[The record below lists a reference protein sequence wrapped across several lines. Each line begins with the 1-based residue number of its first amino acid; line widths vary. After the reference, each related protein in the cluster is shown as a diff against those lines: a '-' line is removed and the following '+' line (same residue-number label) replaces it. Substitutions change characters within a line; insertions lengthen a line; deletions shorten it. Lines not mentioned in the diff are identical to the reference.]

1 MHVQVPQQCPK
12 VLEQETPDVTTLT
25 ENNETPTTTTAAVN
39 PTGNL
44 EITVS
49 RAELLREL
57 TAAQSVVERKT
68 TIPILSNFLFEATN
82 EGETGRLIITATD
95 LDQSLRTSCA
105 AKVKKPGACTIP
117 ARKLYD
123 YIRLLPE
130 GDISIKLM
138 DNHWVQIRA
147 GRSNTKMVGMARAN
161 FPQVAEFPTTASYKI
176 SVPSLKNMVSKTI
189 FAISNEESRY
199 TLNGALL
206 VLKAESMAMVA
217 TDGHRLAHVEKMGE
231 TIEGIV
237 GEKKTLIPR
246 KALSELSSL
255 LGSTDSES
263 MDFADDESTLF
274 FKVGGRVLTSRKLTG
289 QFPNYEAVLPRDN
302 NKFVIVRSEDLMASI
317 QRVAQFAD
325 ERSGAIKIRL
335 EQNELKLSSQSTDAG
350 ESEDI
355 IETPYNYDPLVVGFN
370 SQYLI
375 DFLKAIGNTGEV
387 RLEFKDAQSAGQMR
401 PEDGNEDV
409 RYRYILMPMRI

>member
-1 MHVQVPQQCPK
+1 MPTAT
-12 VLEQETPDVTTLT
+12 TPEAT
-25 ENNETPTTTTAAVN
+25 

-68 TIPILSNFLFEATN
+68 TIPILSNFLFEAADGVLT
-82 EGETGRLIITATD
+82 ITATD

-105 AKVKKPGACTIP
+105 AKVKKAGACTIP

-123 YIRLLPE
+123 YIKLLPE
-130 GDISIKLM
+130 GDISMKLM

-161 FPQVAEFPTTASYKI
+161 FPQVAGFPAAGGYKIATAS
-176 SVPSLKNMVSKTI
+176 LANMIAKTI

-217 TDGHRLAHVEKMGE
+217 TDGHRLAHIEKHGE
-231 TIEGIV
+231 SLAGIT

-246 KALSELSSL
+246 KALSELTGL
-255 LGSTDSES
+255 LANTDAETI
-263 MDFADDESTLF
+263 DFADDEQTLF
-274 FKVGGRVLTSRKLTG
+274 FRVGGRVLTSRKLNGT
-289 QFPNYEAVLPRDN
+289 FPNYEAVLPRDN
-302 NKFVIVRSEDLMASI
+302 TKFVIVRSEDLMASI

-335 EQNELKLSSQSTDAG
+335 EQNELKLSASSTDAG

-370 SQYLI
+370 SQYLV
-375 DFLKAIGNTGEV
+375 DFLRATGVTGEV

-401 PEDGNEDV
+401 PEDASDEV
-409 RYRYILMPMRI
+409 KYRYILMPMRI

>member
-1 MHVQVPQQCPK
+1 MPTATLAEESSAAEKGRANTVP
-12 VLEQETPDVTTLT
+12 
-25 ENNETPTTTTAAVN
+25 TAATTE
-39 PTGNL
+39 PATGNL

-68 TIPILSNFLFEATN
+68 TIPILSNFLFEAADGTL
-82 EGETGRLIITATD
+82 TITATD

-123 YIRLLPE
+123 YIKLLPD
-130 GDISIKLM
+130 GDISMKLM

-161 FPQVAEFPTTASYKI
+161 FPQVAEFPTAGAYKI
-176 SVPSLKNMVSKTI
+176 SAPSLANMIAKTI

-206 VLKAESMAMVA
+206 VLKSESMAMVA
-217 TDGHRLAHVEKMGE
+217 TDGHRLAHIEKLGE
-231 TIEGIV
+231 SLAGIS

-246 KALSELSSL
+246 KALSEISSL
-255 LGSTDSES
+255 LANTESETIE
-263 MDFADDESTLF
+263 FADDDQTLF
-274 FKVGGRVLTSRKLTG
+274 FRVGGRVLTSRKLTG

-302 NKFVIVRSEDLMASI
+302 TKFVIVRSEDLMASI

-335 EQNELKLSSQSTDAG
+335 EQNELKLSASSTDAG

-375 DFLKAIGNTGEV
+375 DFLRATGETGEV

-401 PEDGNEDV
+401 PEDSNDEV
-409 RYRYILMPMRI
+409 KYRYILMPMRI

>member
-1 MHVQVPQQCPK
+1 MPAA
-12 VLEQETPDVTTLT
+12 
-25 ENNETPTTTTAAVN
+25 TTTPEAIA
-39 PTGNL
+39 TGNL
-44 EITVS
+44 EISVS

-68 TIPILSNFLFEATN
+68 TIPILSNFLFEAADDKLT
-82 EGETGRLIITATD
+82 ITATD

-105 AKVKKPGACTIP
+105 AKVKKSGACTIP

-123 YIRLLPE
+123 YIKLLPD
-130 GDISIKLM
+130 GDISIKLL

-161 FPQVAEFPTTASYKI
+161 FPQVLDFPTSGGYKI
-176 SVPSLKNMVSKTI
+176 NAASLRNMISKTI
-189 FAISNEESRY
+189 FSISNEESRY

-217 TDGHRLAHVEKMGE
+217 TDGHRLAHIEKHGE
-231 TIEGIV
+231 NLEGIS

-246 KALSELSSL
+246 KALAELNGL
-255 LGSTDSES
+255 LGSSDVETIE
-263 MDFADDESTLF
+263 FADDEQTLF
-274 FKVGGRVLTSRKLTG
+274 FRIGGRVLTSRKLTG

-302 NKFVIVRSEDLMASI
+302 TKFVIVRSQDLMASI

-335 EQNELKLSSQSTDAG
+335 EQNELKLSAQSTDAG

-375 DFLKAIGNTGEV
+375 DFLRATGETGEV

-401 PEDGNEDV
+401 PEDSSEDV
-409 RYRYILMPMRI
+409 KYRYILMPMRI

>member
-1 MHVQVPQQCPK
+1 M
-12 VLEQETPDVTTLT
+12 
-25 ENNETPTTTTAAVN
+25 
-39 PTGNL
+39 
-44 EITVS
+44 
-49 RAELLREL
+49 
-57 TAAQSVVERKT
+57 VERKT
-68 TIPILSNFLFEATN
+68 TIRMLSNFLFEASN
-82 EGETGRLIITATD
+82 DGETGRLTITATD

-105 AKVKKPGACTIP
+105 AKVKRAGACTIP

-123 YIRLLPE
+123 YIKLLPE

-161 FPQVAEFPTTASYKI
+161 FPQVPEFPASGAFRI
-176 SVPSLKNMVSKTI
+176 SVPSLKSMVAKTI

-199 TLNGALL
+199 TLIGALL

-217 TDGHRLAHVEKMGE
+217 TDGHRLAHVEKLGE
-231 TIEGIV
+231 VLEGIS

-246 KALSELSSL
+246 KALSEMQGLLSN
-255 LGSTDSES
+255 TDAE
-263 MDFADDESTLF
+263 MLEFADDDQTLF
-274 FKVGGRVLTSRKLTG
+274 FRVGGRVLTSRKLTG

-302 NKFVIVRSEDLMASI
+302 TKFVIVRSEDLMGCI

-335 EQNELKLSSQSTDAG
+335 EQNELKLSSSSTDAG
-350 ESEDI
+350 ESEDT

-375 DFLKAIGNTGEV
+375 DFLKAIGTQGEV

-401 PEDGNEDV
+401 PEDGNEDLK
-409 RYRYILMPMRI
+409 YRYILMPMRI

>member
-1 MHVQVPQQCPK
+1 MA
-12 VLEQETPDVTTLT
+12 TLT
-25 ENNETPTTTTAAVN
+25 EDPETPTTPAVV

-68 TIPILSNFLFEATN
+68 TIPILSNFLFEATT
-82 EGETGRLIITATD
+82 EGEGGGKLTITATD
-95 LDQSLRTSCA
+95 LDQSLKTSCA

-161 FPQVAEFPTTASYKI
+161 FPQVAEFPATGATKI

-217 TDGHRLAHVEKMGE
+217 TDGHRLAHVEKLGE
-231 TIEGIV
+231 TLEGIV

-246 KALSELSSL
+246 KALAELSGL
-255 LGSTDSES
+255 LGTTDAET
-263 MDFADDESTLF
+263 MEFADDDSTLF

-302 NKFVIVRSEDLMASI
+302 NKFVIVRSEDLMGCI

-335 EQNELKLSSQSTDAG
+335 EANELKLSSQSTDSG
-350 ESEDI
+350 ESEDT
-355 IETPYNYDPLVVGFN
+355 IETPYSYDPLVVGFN

-375 DFLKAIGNTGEV
+375 DFLKAIGTTGEV

-409 RYRYILMPMRI
+409 KYRYILMPMRI

>member
-1 MHVQVPQQCPK
+1 MAEAG
-12 VLEQETPDVTTLT
+12 LEQETGVDTGVSAAPAVT
-25 ENNETPTTTTAAVN
+25 NNAVM
-39 PTGNL
+39 

-68 TIPILSNFLFEATN
+68 TIPILSNFLFEAD
-82 EGETGRLIITATD
+82 GDRLGITATD
-95 LDQSLRTSCA
+95 LDQSLRTACT
-105 AKVKKPGACTIP
+105 AKVKKAGSCTIP

-123 YIRLLPE
+123 YIRLL
-130 GDISIKLM
+130 GDGEVSIKLM

-161 FPQVAEFPTTASYKI
+161 FPQVPEFPVGAGTRIPA
-176 SVPSLKNMVSKTI
+176 VSLKNMIAKTI

-206 VLKAESMAMVA
+206 ILKAESLAMVA
-217 TDGHRLAHVEKMGE
+217 TDGHRLAHIEKTGE
-231 TIEGIV
+231 NLQNVT
-237 GEKKTLIPR
+237 GERKILVPR
-246 KALSELSSL
+246 KALQELAGL
-255 LGSTDSES
+255 LANTDATEI
-263 MDFADDESTLF
+263 DFADDEHQLYF
-274 FKVGGRVLTSRKLTG
+274 RVGTRVLTSRKLSG
-289 QFPNYEAVLPRDN
+289 NFPNYEAVLPRDN
-302 NKFVIVRSEDLMASI
+302 TKFLVVRSEELQQSI

-335 EQNELKLSSQSTDAG
+335 EQNEMRISSSSTEAG

-355 IETPYNYDPLVVGFN
+355 IETPYNFDPIVVGFN
-370 SQYLI
+370 SQYML
-375 DFLKAIGNTGEV
+375 DFLKAVGGAGEV

-401 PEDGNEDV
+401 PEDGPDDA
-409 RYRYILMPMRI
+409 RYRYIIMPMRI

>member
-1 MHVQVPQQCPK
+1 MSTATI
-12 VLEQETPDVTTLT
+12 TPDVT
-25 ENNETPTTTTAAVN
+25 A

-44 EITVS
+44 EISVS

-68 TIPILSNFLFEATN
+68 TIPILSNFLFEAT
-82 EGETGRLIITATD
+82 EGKLTITATD
-95 LDQSLRTSCA
+95 LDQSLKTSCT
-105 AKVKKPGACTIP
+105 AKVKKAGACTIP
-117 ARKLYD
+117 ARKLFD
-123 YIRLLPE
+123 YIKLLPE

-161 FPQVAEFPTTASYKI
+161 FPQVPEFPEVGAFKI
-176 SVPSLKNMVSKTI
+176 NAASLKNMIAKTI

-206 VLKAESMAMVA
+206 VLKSESMAMVA
-217 TDGHRLAHVEKMGE
+217 TDGHRLAHIEKLGE
-231 TIEGIV
+231 SLEGIS

-246 KALSELSSL
+246 KALAELMSL
-255 LGSTDSES
+255 LGASDSDFVE
-263 MDFADDESTLF
+263 FADDDQSLF
-274 FKVGGRVLTSRKLTG
+274 FRIGGRVLTSRKLTG

-302 NKFVIVRSEDLMASI
+302 TKFVIVRSEDLMASI

-335 EQNELKLSSQSTDAG
+335 EQNEL
-350 ESEDI
+350 
-355 IETPYNYDPLVVGFN
+355 
-370 SQYLI
+370 
-375 DFLKAIGNTGEV
+375 
-387 RLEFKDAQSAGQMR
+387 
-401 PEDGNEDV
+401 
-409 RYRYILMPMRI
+409 